1 MILRRKGFDSNG
13 NESVDKEY
21 VREMDHSGVNERR
34 RLTMMIGAKQNRS
47 EREREREELWVVR
60 LRLRLGGEEEEART
74 GNCATFF
81 SFFFFFFFRFFFFLL
96 LLLYVKVFSNFF
108 WESALTHT
116 QISIV

>member
-47 EREREREELWVVR
+47 EREGRERGVM
-60 LRLRLGGEEEEART
+60 GGA
-74 GNCATFF
+74 
-81 SFFFFFFFRFFFFLL
+81 
-96 LLLYVKVFSNFF
+96 
-108 WESALTHT
+108 SA
-116 QISIV
+116 SASASEG